1 MRRVTYLVPTVIALG
16 LGLSACGSSSSSS
29 SPSTSPST
37 TAAHSAMPST
47 TAAASTSSAP
57 SNPCDLITTADLQT
71 ITGNAYTAIESG
83 STSSEIRTCEFQ
95 PVTNDGSQP
104 TFLVSYTTPTIF
116 GLYATGQSI
125 PGIGDK
131 AALTHSGALDV
142 KVGSHYI
149 QISATGSGAAG
160 SYVAQQKAIA
170 TKVASN
176 L

>member
-1 MRRVTYLVPTVIALG
+1 MRRAIFLVPAVVSLG
-16 LGLSACGSSSSSS
+16 LSLSACGSSSSSS
-29 SPSTSPST
+29 SPSTST

-47 TAAASTSSAP
+47 TGAASTSSAP
-57 SNPCDLITTADLQT
+57 SNPCDLITTTDLQT
-71 ITGNAYTAIESG
+71 ITGNAYTSVESG
-83 STSSEIRTCEFQ
+83 SSSSQIRTCEFQ

-116 GLYATGQSI
+116 GLYANGQSI

-170 TKVASN
+170 TKVVSN